1 MTDTNDGTSASVMR
15 LPRLAIRGAIVAAL
29 LVPIAQA
36 AVFGLMIARTR
47 LSHSLGPRP
56 DRFFGWDGAPYSIPI
71 GLAVSATA
79 MLMLLVA
86 VGLALKGRR
95 LSAVVAAALLAAA
108 AVASIAIQAFP
119 AGLNMYEESPIRG
132 LAALDLIC
140 CMPAAAIVAGLAF
153 GRSGSLV
160 LGWLSVALG
169 VCMAWAGVYVSLI
182 GAYLGSPQP
191 QLDAVA
197 VVQIVTLPWF
207 ALVGLWLADFR
218 LTRWLGWLP
227 FSLPVSARRPAV
239 LLGRLASA
247 LVAAVLVAVM
257 VSDAAPLA
265 TGLAPT
271 LITQLSGRTRIE
283 SLSVDGVERFY
294 RVYRPE
300 EVAAQ
305 PGLVVVLHPVFG
317 SGFQAEAIT
326 GFDAQA
332 DRLHWIV
339 AYPDGL
345 LDGWDAFGS
354 NASWGYHPGADDVA
368 FIAALI
374 DRLEASDGVHP
385 GRVFATGFSR
395 GAMMTYRVGCELS
408 SRVAAIAPVSG
419 NMADEGGSA
428 AGAGCHV
435 ARPVSLLAIHGT
447 ADGSIPFNGGHVDIN
462 YSPMAEVIAVWR
474 TQDGCSGE
482 GSPVTYGA
490 STTTSWTCA
499 GGSTVSARV
508 VTGGWHTWPGASTLW
523 RPGAPDDF
531 DASRLIADFFVAHA
545 R

>member
-1 MTDTNDGTSASVMR
+1 MTDTNDGKGASVSR
-15 LPRLAIRGAIVAAL
+15 LPGLATRAAVVAAF

-36 AVFGLMIARTR
+36 GVFGLMIARTH

-56 DRFFGWDGAPYSIPI
+56 DRFFGWEGAPYGIPI
-71 GLAVSATA
+71 GLAVLATA
-79 MLMLLVA
+79 VLMLLVA
-86 VGLALKGRR
+86 IGLWVKGRR
-95 LSAVVAAALLAAA
+95 VSALLAAA
-108 AVASIAIQAFP
+108 LVAAAAAASVAIQAFP
-119 AGLNMYEESPIRG
+119 AGPNMYEESPIRG
-132 LAALDLIC
+132 LAGLALIC

-153 GRSGSLV
+153 GRSGSLA

-169 VCMAWAGVYVSLI
+169 VYMAWAAVYVSLI
-182 GAYLGSPQP
+182 GAYVGSPQP

-197 VVQIVTLPWF
+197 VIQIVTLPWF
-207 ALVGLWLADFR
+207 ALVGLWLVEFR
-218 LTRWLGWLP
+218 PTRWLSRLP
-227 FSLPVSARRPAV
+227 FSLPVSVRRHV
-239 LLGRLASA
+239 DRFGRLYAALAAAGVVAA
-247 LVAAVLVAVM
+247 LV
-257 VSDAAPLA
+257 SSAAPLA

-271 LITQLSGRTRIE
+271 VITQISGRTRIE
-283 SLSVDGVERFY
+283 SLSVSDIERFY

-300 EVAAQ
+300 EENVH

-317 SGFQAEAIT
+317 SGFQAEALT
-326 GFDAQA
+326 DFDAQA
-332 DRLHWIV
+332 DRLHWII

-374 DRLEASDGVHP
+374 DRLEASDGVAP
-385 GRVFATGFSR
+385 GRVFVTGFSR

-419 NMADEGGSA
+419 NMANESGSA
-428 AGAGCHV
+428 ADAGCHI

-462 YSPMAEVIAVWR
+462 YSPMADVIAVWR
-474 TQDGCSGE
+474 GEDGCTGE
-482 GSPVTYGA
+482 GSRVTDGA
-490 STTTSWTCA
+490 STTTSWICA

>member
-1 MTDTNDGTSASVMR
+1 
-15 LPRLAIRGAIVAAL
+15 
-29 LVPIAQA
+29 
-36 AVFGLMIARTR
+36 
-47 LSHSLGPRP
+47 
-56 DRFFGWDGAPYSIPI
+56 
-71 GLAVSATA
+71 
-79 MLMLLVA
+79 
-86 VGLALKGRR
+86 
-95 LSAVVAAALLAAA
+95 
-108 AVASIAIQAFP
+108 
-119 AGLNMYEESPIRG
+119 
-132 LAALDLIC
+132 
-140 CMPAAAIVAGLAF
+140 
-153 GRSGSLV
+153 
-160 LGWLSVALG
+160 
-169 VCMAWAGVYVSLI
+169 
-182 GAYLGSPQP
+182 
-191 QLDAVA
+191 
-197 VVQIVTLPWF
+197 
-207 ALVGLWLADFR
+207 
-218 LTRWLGWLP
+218 
-227 FSLPVSARRPAV
+227 
-239 LLGRLASA
+239 
-247 LVAAVLVAVM
+247 M
-257 VSDAAPLA
+257 VSDAFPLA

-271 LITQLSGRTRIE
+271 LITQLSGRARIE
-283 SLSVDGVERFY
+283 SLSVGGVARFY

-300 EVAAQ
+300 QVAAQ

-317 SGFQAEAIT
+317 SGFQAEALT

-354 NASWGYHPGADDVA
+354 DATWGYHAGVDDVA

-374 DRLEASDGVHP
+374 DRLEATDGVAP
-385 GRVFATGFSR
+385 GRVFVTGFSR

-419 NMADEGGSA
+419 NMADESGSA
-428 AGAGCHV
+428 AGVGCHI

-462 YSPMAEVIAVWR
+462 YSPMADVIAVWR
-474 TQDGCSGE
+474 SQDGCGGE
-482 GSPVTYGA
+482 GSPVTDGA

>member
-1 MTDTNDGTSASVMR
+1 MTDTKDEASTDGVP
-15 LPRLAIRGAIVAAL
+15 LPRLATRAAVVAAF

-36 AVFGLMIARTR
+36 GVFGLMIARTR
-47 LSHSLGPRP
+47 LSHSLGSRP
-56 DRFFGWDGAPYSIPI
+56 DRLFGWDGAPYSIPI
-71 GLAVSATA
+71 GLAVSVTA
-79 MLMLLVA
+79 LLMLLVA

-95 LSAVVAAALLAAA
+95 LSAVVAAALVAAS
-108 AVASIAIQAFP
+108 AVTSVAIQAFP
-119 AGLNMYEESPIRG
+119 AGPNMYEESPIRG
-132 LAALDLIC
+132 LAALALIC

-153 GRSGSLV
+153 GRSGTAV

-182 GAYLGSPQP
+182 GAYVGSPQP

-197 VVQIVTLPWF
+197 VVQVVTLPWF
-207 ALVGLWLADFR
+207 VLVGLWLADFR
-218 LTRWLGWLP
+218 LSRWLGWLP
-227 FSLPVSARRPAV
+227 FSLPVSARRPVV
-239 LLGRLASA
+239 LLGRLASV
-247 LVAAVLVAVM
+247 LVAALAIAIM

-271 LITQLSGRTRIE
+271 LITQLSGRAQIE
-283 SLSVDGVERFY
+283 SLSVGGVERFY

-300 EVAAQ
+300 QVVAQ

-317 SGFQAEAIT
+317 SGFQAEALT

-354 NASWGYHPGADDVA
+354 NASWGYHAGVDDVA

-374 DRLEASDGVHP
+374 DRLEATDRVAS
-385 GRVFATGFSR
+385 GRVFVTGFSR

-408 SRVAAIAPVSG
+408 YRVAAIAPVSG
-419 NMADEGGSA
+419 NMADESGSA
-428 AGAGCHV
+428 AGAGCHI

-447 ADGSIPFNGGHVDIN
+447 ADGAIPFNGGHVDIN
-462 YSPMAEVIAVWR
+462 YSPMADVIAVWR
-474 TQDGCSGE
+474 SQDGCGGE
-482 GSPVTYGA
+482 GSAVTDGA

-499 GGSTVSARV
+499 GGSTVSAQV

>member
-1 MTDTNDGTSASVMR
+1 VTDTKDEAGASVAP
-15 LPRLAIRGAIVAAL
+15 LPRLAARAAVAAAFL
-29 LVPIAQA
+29 FPIAQA
-36 AVFGLMIARTR
+36 GVFGLMVVRTR

-56 DRFFGWDGAPYSIPI
+56 DRLFGWDGAPYSIPI

-79 MLMLLVA
+79 LLMLPVA

-95 LSAVVAAALLAAA
+95 LSAVVAAALVAAS
-108 AVASIAIQAFP
+108 AVASVAIQAFP
-119 AGLNMYEESPIRG
+119 AGPNMYEESPIRG
-132 LAALDLIC
+132 LAALALIC
-140 CMPAAAIVAGLAF
+140 CIPAAAIVAGLAF
-153 GRSGSLV
+153 GRSGSVV
-160 LGWLSVALG
+160 LGWLSVGLG
-169 VCMAWAGVYVSLI
+169 IYMAWAGVYVSLI
-182 GAYLGSPQP
+182 GAYVGSPQP

-207 ALVGLWLADFR
+207 VLVGLWLADFR
-218 LTRWLGWLP
+218 LSHWLGWLP
-227 FSLPVSARRPAV
+227 FSLPVSARRPVV
-239 LLGRLASA
+239 LLGRLASI
-247 LVAAVLVAVM
+247 LVAALAIAIM

-271 LITQLSGRTRIE
+271 VVTQLSGRTRIE
-283 SLSVDGVERFY
+283 SMSVGGVERFY

-300 EVAAQ
+300 QVAAQ
-305 PGLVVVLHPVFG
+305 PGLVLVLHPVFG
-317 SGFQAEAIT
+317 SGFQAEALT
-326 GFDAQA
+326 SFDSQA
-332 DRLHWIV
+332 DRLHWLV

-354 NASWGYHPGADDVA
+354 NASWGYHAGVDDVA
-368 FIAALI
+368 FIAAMI
-374 DRLEASDGVHP
+374 DRLEATDGVAP
-385 GRVFATGFSR
+385 GRAFVTGFSR
-395 GAMMTYRVGCELS
+395 GAMMTYRVGCQLS

-419 NMADEGGSA
+419 NMADESGSA

-447 ADGSIPFNGGHVDIN
+447 ADGSIPFNGGRVDIN
-462 YSPMAEVIAVWR
+462 YAPMADVIAVWR

-482 GSPVTYGA
+482 GSPVTDGA

>member
-1 MTDTNDGTSASVMR
+1 MTDTKDEASTDGVP
-15 LPRLAIRGAIVAAL
+15 LPRLATRAAVVAAF

-36 AVFGLMIARTR
+36 GVFGLMIARTR
-47 LSHSLGPRP
+47 LSHSLGSRP
-56 DRFFGWDGAPYSIPI
+56 DRLFGWDGAPYSIPI
-71 GLAVSATA
+71 GLAVSVTA
-79 MLMLLVA
+79 LLMLLVT
-86 VGLALKGRR
+86 VGLALRGRR
-95 LSAVVAAALLAAA
+95 PSAVVAAVLVAAA
-108 AVASIAIQAFP
+108 AVASVAIQAFP
-119 AGLNMYEESPIRG
+119 AGPNMYEESPIRG
-132 LAALDLIC
+132 LAALALIC

-153 GRSGSLV
+153 GRSGSAA

-169 VCMAWAGVYVSLI
+169 VYMAWAGVYVSLI
-182 GAYLGSPQP
+182 GAYVGSPQP

-239 LLGRLASA
+239 LLGRLAS
-247 LVAAVLVAVM
+247 VLVATLAIAVM
-257 VSDAAPLA
+257 ISDALPLA

-271 LITQLSGRTRIE
+271 LITQLSGRARIE
-283 SLSVDGVERFY
+283 SLSVGGVARFY

-300 EVAAQ
+300 QVVAQ

-317 SGFQAEAIT
+317 SGFQAEALT
-326 GFDAQA
+326 GFDVQA

-354 NASWGYHPGADDVA
+354 DATWGYHAGVDDVA

-374 DRLEASDGVHP
+374 DRLEATDGVAP
-385 GRVFATGFSR
+385 GRVFVTGFSR

-419 NMADEGGSA
+419 NMADESGSA
-428 AGAGCHV
+428 AGAGCHI

-462 YSPMAEVIAVWR
+462 YSPMADVIAVWR
-474 TQDGCSGE
+474 SQDGCGGE
-482 GSPVTYGA
+482 GSPVTDGA

>member
-1 MTDTNDGTSASVMR
+1 MTDTKDEASTDGVP
-15 LPRLAIRGAIVAAL
+15 LPRLATRAAVVAAF

-36 AVFGLMIARTR
+36 GVFGLMIARTR

-56 DRFFGWDGAPYSIPI
+56 DRLFGWDGAPYSIPI
-71 GLAVSATA
+71 GLAVSVTA
-79 MLMLLVA
+79 LLMLLVA
-86 VGLALKGRR
+86 VGLALRGRR
-95 LSAVVAAALLAAA
+95 PSAVVAAVLVAAA
-108 AVASIAIQAFP
+108 AVASVAIQAFP
-119 AGLNMYEESPIRG
+119 AGPNMYEESPIRG
-132 LAALDLIC
+132 LAALALIC

-153 GRSGSLV
+153 GRSGSV
-160 LGWLSVALG
+160 ALGWLSIGLG
-169 VCMAWAGVYVSLI
+169 IYMAWAGVYVSLI
-182 GAYLGSPQP
+182 GAYVGSPQP

-239 LLGRLASA
+239 LLGRLASV
-247 LVAAVLVAVM
+247 LVAALAIAVM
-257 VSDAAPLA
+257 ISDALPLA

-271 LITQLSGRTRIE
+271 LITQLSGRARIE
-283 SLSVDGVERFY
+283 SLSVGGVARFY

-300 EVAAQ
+300 QVVAQ

-317 SGFQAEAIT
+317 SGFQAEALT

-354 NASWGYHPGADDVA
+354 DATWGYHAGVDDVA

-374 DRLEASDGVHP
+374 DRLEATDGVAP
-385 GRVFATGFSR
+385 GRVFVTGFSR

-419 NMADEGGSA
+419 NMADESGSA
-428 AGAGCHV
+428 AGAGCHI

-462 YSPMAEVIAVWR
+462 YSPMADVIAVWR
-474 TQDGCSGE
+474 SQDGCGGE
-482 GSPVTYGA
+482 GSPVTDGA

>member
-1 MTDTNDGTSASVMR
+1 MIDTKGGAGASVAPR
-15 LPRLAIRGAIVAAL
+15 PRLATRASAAAAF

-36 AVFGLMIARTR
+36 GVFGLMIVRTR

-56 DRFFGWDGAPYSIPI
+56 DRLFGWDGAPYSIPI
-71 GLAVSATA
+71 GLAVSVTA
-79 MLMLLVA
+79 LLMLLVA

-95 LSAVVAAALLAAA
+95 LSAVVAAALVAASA
-108 AVASIAIQAFP
+108 ASSVAIQVFP
-119 AGLNMYEESPIRG
+119 AGPNMYEESPIRG
-132 LAALDLIC
+132 LAALALIC
-140 CMPAAAIVAGLAF
+140 CIPAAAIVAGLAF
-153 GRSGSLV
+153 GRSGKVV
-160 LGWLSVALG
+160 LGWLSVGLG
-169 VCMAWAGVYVSLI
+169 VYMAWAGLYVSLI
-182 GAYLGSPQP
+182 GAYVGSPQP

-207 ALVGLWLADFR
+207 VLVGLWLADFR

-227 FSLPVSARRPAV
+227 FSLPVSGRRAMV
-239 LLGRLASA
+239 LLGRLASV
-247 LVAAVLVAVM
+247 LVAALAVVVM
-257 VSDAAPLA
+257 VADLAPFA
-265 TGLAPT
+265 TGLEPT
-271 LITQLSGRTRIE
+271 VATQVVGRTRIE
-283 SLSVDGVERFY
+283 GLPVGGVERFY

-300 EVAAQ
+300 QVAPR

-317 SGFQAEAIT
+317 SGFQAEALT

-332 DRLHWIV
+332 DRLRWIV

-354 NASWGYHPGADDVA
+354 NASWGYHAGADDVA

-374 DRLEASDGVHP
+374 DRLEASDGVDP
-385 GRVFATGFSR
+385 GRVFVTGFSR
-395 GAMMTYRVGCELS
+395 GALMTYRIGCELS

-419 NMADEGGSA
+419 NMASESGSA
-428 AGAGCHV
+428 ADAGCHL

-447 ADGSIPFNGGHVDIN
+447 ADGTIPIDGGHVDIN
-462 YSPMAEVIAVWR
+462 YSPMADVIAVWR
-474 TQDGCSGE
+474 TQDGCGDE
-482 GSPVTYGA
+482 GSPVTDGA
-490 STTTSWTCA
+490 STTTSWACV
-499 GGSTVSARV
+499 GGATVAARV
-508 VTGGWHTWPGASTLW
+508 VEGGSHSWPGASTLW

>member
-1 MTDTNDGTSASVMR
+1 MTDTKDEASTDGVP
-15 LPRLAIRGAIVAAL
+15 LPRLATRAAVVAAF

-36 AVFGLMIARTR
+36 GVFGLMIARTR
-47 LSHSLGPRP
+47 LSHSLGSRP
-56 DRFFGWDGAPYSIPI
+56 DRLFGWDGAPYSIPI
-71 GLAVSATA
+71 GLAVSVTA
-79 MLMLLVA
+79 LLMLLVA
-86 VGLALKGRR
+86 VGLALRGRR
-95 LSAVVAAALLAAA
+95 PSAVVAAVLVAAA
-108 AVASIAIQAFP
+108 AVASVAIQAFP
-119 AGLNMYEESPIRG
+119 AGPNMYEESPIRG
-132 LAALDLIC
+132 LAALALIC

-153 GRSGSLV
+153 GRSGSAA

-169 VCMAWAGVYVSLI
+169 VYMAWAGVYVSLI
-182 GAYLGSPQP
+182 GAYVGSPQP

-239 LLGRLASA
+239 LLGRLAS
-247 LVAAVLVAVM
+247 VLVATLAIAVM
-257 VSDAAPLA
+257 ISDALPLA

-271 LITQLSGRTRIE
+271 LITQLSGRARIE
-283 SLSVDGVERFY
+283 SLSVGGVARFY

-300 EVAAQ
+300 QVVAQ

-317 SGFQAEAIT
+317 SGFQAEALT
-326 GFDAQA
+326 GFDVQA

-354 NASWGYHPGADDVA
+354 DATWGYHAGVDDVA

-374 DRLEASDGVHP
+374 DRLEATDGVAP
-385 GRVFATGFSR
+385 GRVFVTGFSR

-419 NMADEGGSA
+419 NMADESGSA
-428 AGAGCHV
+428 AGAGCHI

-462 YSPMAEVIAVWR
+462 YSPMADVIAVWR
-474 TQDGCSGE
+474 SQDGCGGE
-482 GSPVTYGA
+482 GSPVTDGA